1 MCFFSINPK
10 VMNVNSEIIAKVD
23 NFDKL
28 SLKKKIEF
36 FKWVSQLKKDYTVL
50 REENTILKK
59 GLSEVRRVSS

>member
-1 MCFFSINPK
+1 
-10 VMNVNSEIIAKVD
+10 MNVNSEIIAKVD